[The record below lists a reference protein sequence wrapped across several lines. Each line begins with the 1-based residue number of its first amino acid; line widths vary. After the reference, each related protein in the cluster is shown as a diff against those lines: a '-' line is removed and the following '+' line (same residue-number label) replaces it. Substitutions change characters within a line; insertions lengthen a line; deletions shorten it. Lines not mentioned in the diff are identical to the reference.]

1 MMISGQHV
9 GLVCKPTTK
18 QRKNVLC
25 LQMAPRL
32 SAKLRNFERG
42 EPFDIIMNTRSDYFK
57 ALEFLFACVLV
68 VFAMFKI
75 IILFILLHFCFYSY
89 KTQPKLRSL
98 KALLFWLRSSLHFLK
113 SEVKHHQNA
122 SEEKLKSFKIITDHQ
137 AYFFLTFL

>member
-42 EPFDIIMNTRSDYFK
+42 EYFAIIMNTSNLITN
-57 ALEFLFACVLV
+57 AVEG
-68 VFAMFKI
+68 
-75 IILFILLHFCFYSY
+75 
-89 KTQPKLRSL
+89 KLD
-98 KALLFWLRSSLHFLK
+98 
-113 SEVKHHQNA
+113 E
-122 SEEKLKSFKIITDHQ
+122 D
-137 AYFFLTFL
+137 